1 MRLAGCLANEPLIIL
16 PLRVMKTLYVL
27 FAAASLT
34 VLAPAARAT
43 TIRTDDPTE
52 TARKATAREKV
63 ATAAKA
69 AKAAKAVK
77 KASAHRF
84 RKLKAGLN
92 HSMLVLLGLEDSRAV
107 TSPGKL
113 DRQLHIHQ
121 KHLKTKA
128 KLEAKARRRRT
139 AHMLG

>member
-1 MRLAGCLANEPLIIL
+1 
-16 PLRVMKTLYVL
+16 MKALYVL
-27 FAAASLT
+27 FAAASLAL
-34 VLAPAARAT
+34 VAPSARAT
-43 TIRTDDPTE
+43 TPGTDDPTE

-63 ATAAKA
+63 AAAAKA

-77 KASAHRF
+77 KSSAYRF
-84 RKLKAGLN
+84 YKFKAGLN
-92 HSMLVLLGLEDSRAV
+92 HSMLVLLGLEDSKAI
-107 TSPGKL
+107 TSPAKR

-139 AHMLG
+139 THLFG

>member
-1 MRLAGCLANEPLIIL
+1 MN
-16 PLRVMKTLYVL
+16 TLYTL

-34 VLAPAARAT
+34 LLAPTAYAT
-43 TIRTDDPTE
+43 APRTDDPTE

-69 AKAAKAVK
+69 AKAARAAK
-77 KASAHRF
+77 KSSSHRF
-84 RKLKAGLN
+84 RKLTTNLN
-92 HSMLVLLGLEDSRAV
+92 HGMLVLLGLEESKAV
-107 TSPGKL
+107 TSPAKL
-113 DRQLHIHQ
+113 NRQLHIHQ

-139 AHMLG
+139 SHMFGQ